1 MTPEHKYKHNM
12 TNNIFTT
19 ESSFHCEL
27 PPYEFRQH
35 YLTMSE
41 SNPTTQRC
49 RIMISNRDYSDW
61 NFVEPDTYAEKTVAE
76 SVTLINPIH
85 LKLFSRDLIDISTP
99 IPTLVHSPT
108 RTTQIA
114 GVLILEANKT
124 YGRTANQKRLFYK
137 CIPNDRYLPAFL
149 IPYAPD
155 VGFTKT
161 QKNRFVVFRFDNWD
175 HAHPHGILTENLG
188 EVSDLSAFYEYQ
200 LFCRSLHVSM
210 TEFNQTA
217 KRSAKMVADG
227 VARIAENPV
236 YRIQPWTTISDRRR
250 IFSIDPAGATDFD
263 DAFSIQAVASD
274 RFRISVYIA
283 NVYVWLETLTL
294 WKSFSNRVGTIY
306 LPDFKRPMLPTIL
319 SESMC
324 SLLKGQDRV
333 AFCMETEFDAVKC
346 ELDIAS
352 TRFYNQLIRV
362 ERNYAYES
370 AELLAD
376 ADYRLIHRC
385 SKAIDASVTDSQ
397 DVVAFWMIQM
407 NSICGK
413 MMCERGVGIFRQASW
428 HPDTK
433 SAQQPATMIS
443 ALAELPDSLPQHTR
457 RLIANWKHTTGQ
469 YAAFDPT
476 RKAEHA
482 TMGKESYVHI
492 TSPIRRI
499 TDLLNQIVFQLEF
512 GMVERIS
519 DEARAFVE
527 HWYSEME
534 YVNTTMRSIRKIQ
547 IDCDMLHRCSAHPEW
562 MQHLHQ
568 GVIFDRIS
576 RTDGM
581 YSYMVHLTGLNIL
594 ARIVTHEKYE
604 NYQTLDF
611 KMFVFEDEE
620 RLQRKIRIAASKS
633 RPIL

>member
-1 MTPEHKYKHNM
+1 MTDINQK
-12 TNNIFTT
+12 
-19 ESSFHCEL
+19 
-27 PPYEFRQH
+27 
-35 YLTMSE
+35 
-41 SNPTTQRC
+41 C
-49 RIMISNRDYSDW
+49 RIMISNRDYSVW
-61 NFVEPDTYAEKTVAE
+61 HFVEPDTYAEKSVAD
-76 SVTLINPIH
+76 SATLINPIH
-85 LKLFSRDLIDISTP
+85 LKLFSRDLIDLSTP
-99 IPTLVHSPT
+99 IPTLIHSPT
-108 RTTQIA
+108 RATQLA
-114 GVLILEANKT
+114 GVLILEGNKT
-124 YGRTANQKRLFYK
+124 YGRTANQKRLLYK
-137 CIPNDRYLPAFL
+137 CIPNDRFLPAFL

-155 VGFTKT
+155 VGFSKT
-161 QKNRFVVFRFDNWD
+161 PKNRFVVFRFDNWN

-188 EVSDLSAFYEYQ
+188 DVADLSAFYEYQ
-200 LFCRSLHVSM
+200 LFCRSLQVSLS
-210 TEFNQTA
+210 EFNQTTKKTA
-217 KRSAKMVADG
+217 KSLSDG
-227 VARIAENPV
+227 ISKIAENPV
-236 YRIQPWTTISDRRR
+236 YKIERPVGASGIAPR
-250 IFSIDPAGATDFD
+250 IFSIDPAGASDFD
-263 DAFSIQAVASD
+263 DAFSIHRVAAD
-274 RFRISVYIA
+274 RFRISVFIA
-283 NVYVWLETLTL
+283 NVYVWLETLGL

-333 AFCMETEFDAVKC
+333 AFCMQIDFDAGNSQ
-346 ELDIAS
+346 LDATS
-352 TRFYNQLIRV
+352 AKFSNQLIRV
-362 ERNYAYES
+362 ERNHAYES

-376 ADYRLIHRC
+376 PDYCLLHRC
-385 SKAIDASVTDSQ
+385 AKAIDGSITDSQ
-397 DVVAFWMIQM
+397 DVVAFWMILM

-413 MMCERGVGIFRQASW
+413 MMSERGVGVFRQASW

-433 SAQQPATMIS
+433 SCQQPATMVS
-443 ALAELPDSLPQHTR
+443 TLAELPDALPQHTR

-469 YAAFDPT
+469 YAVFDPESPV
-476 RKAEHA
+476 REHA

-499 TDLLNQIVFQLEF
+499 IDLLNQIVFQLEF

-519 DEARAFVE
+519 DDARAFVE

-562 MQHLHQ
+562 MQHLHK

-594 ARIVTHEKYE
+594 ARIATHEKYE

-620 RLQRKIRIAASKS
+620 RLQRKIRIAASDFDFSSKP